1 MTGFILNLD
10 VDDLERGIAFYEQ
23 GLGLRLGRRI
33 LDGTVAEMVGGPC
46 PIQLQA
52 KPGRDYRRHWT
63 PLHLDFLVDDLDAAM
78 ARAEAAGARREGE
91 AESYAWGR
99 IATYGD
105 PFGHGFCLIQLT
117 DRGYE

>member
-1 MTGFILNLD
+1 MRDFILNLD

-23 GLGLRLGRRI
+23 GLGLRLGRRL
-33 LDGTVAEMVGGPC
+33 LDGAVAEMVGGPC

-63 PLHLDFLVDDLDAAM
+63 PLHLDFVVDDLDAAM
-78 ARAEAAGARREGE
+78 ARAEAAGARGEGE

-105 PFGHGFCLIQLT
+105 PFGHGFCLIQLSA
-117 DRGYE
+117 RGYE